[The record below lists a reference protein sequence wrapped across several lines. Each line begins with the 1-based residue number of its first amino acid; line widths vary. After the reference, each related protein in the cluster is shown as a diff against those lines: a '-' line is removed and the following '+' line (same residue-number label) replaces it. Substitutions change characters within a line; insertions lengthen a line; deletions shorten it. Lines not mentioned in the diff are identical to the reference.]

1 MHGICQDGLFILSFT
16 GRYKL
21 LIYTSTMHNT
31 FVIIMAGGV
40 GTRFWPFS
48 RTDFP
53 KQFHDVL
60 GTGRTLLQQTVERF
74 DGVCPPENIYIVS
87 SQEYKEIIKEQVP
100 TLSDEQ
106 ILLEPH
112 RRNTAPCIAYA
123 CYKIASR
130 NPDANIVVAP
140 ADHIILKEEIFKDTI
155 RIALGATRN
164 EDILVTLGIQPTRP
178 DTGYGYIQ
186 YIPDKL
192 TVKKVKSFTE
202 KPHLELAEQ
211 FLDSGDFVWNAGIF
225 VWNARAF
232 KRAIN
237 EYQPDIAEIFERGT
251 PHYYKDSEDSFIQVA
266 YSQCGSISIDNG
278 IMEKADNV
286 HVVLSSFGWS
296 DLGTWKSLYD
306 VSPKDEHQNVTEGNL
321 ILHNTNDCI
330 IKTPQEKLVVINGL
344 DGFIVAEY
352 DGVLLICKKDEEQKV
367 KEFVAQAKELHTKYV

>member
-1 MHGICQDGLFILSFT
+1 M
-16 GRYKL
+16 KE
-21 LIYTSTMHNT
+21 T

-60 GTGRTLLQQTVERF
+60 GTGKTLLQQTVDRF
-74 DGVCPPENIYIVS
+74 DGVCPIENIYIVTN
-87 SQEYKEIIKEQVP
+87 QEYKNLIKEQIP
-100 TLSDEQ
+100 ALSDDQ

-130 NPDANIVVAP
+130 NPDANVVVAP
-140 ADHIILKEEIFKDTI
+140 ADHIILKEDTFKDTI
-155 RIALGATRN
+155 RIALGATRYQN
-164 EDILVTLGIQPTRP
+164 ILVTLGIQPSRP

-202 KPHLELAEQ
+202 KPHLELALQ
-211 FLDSGDFVWNAGIF
+211 FLDSGDFLWNAGIF
-225 VWNARAF
+225 VWNINAF
-232 KRAIN
+232 KNALK
-237 EYQPDIAEIFERGT
+237 EFQPDIAEIFEDGDS
-251 PHYYKDSEDSFIQVA
+251 HYYTDTEESFIHRA
-266 YSQCGSISIDNG
+266 YQHCGSISIDNG

-286 HVVLSSFGWS
+286 HVVLSDFGWS
-296 DLGTWKSLYD
+296 DLGTWKSLYE
-306 VSPKDEHQNVTEGNL
+306 VSEKDENQNVTDGNML
-321 ILHNTNDCI
+321 LYNTTNSI
-330 IKTPQEKLVVINGL
+330 IKTSKDKLVVINGL

-352 DGVLLICKKDEEQKV
+352 NGVLMICKKEDEQKV
-367 KEFVAQAKELHTKYV
+367 KEFVAEAKELNPKYV

>member
-1 MHGICQDGLFILSFT
+1 M
-16 GRYKL
+16 K
-21 LIYTSTMHNT
+21 NT
-31 FVIIMAGGV
+31 YVIIMAGGV
-40 GTRFWPFS
+40 GTRFWPIS

-60 GTGRTLLQQTVERF
+60 GTGKTLLQQTVERF
-74 DGVCPPENIYIVS
+74 EGVCPQEHIYIVT
-87 SQEYKEIIKEQVP
+87 SQEYKELIQTQIPALQ
-100 TLSDEQ
+100 DDQ

-123 CYKIASR
+123 CYKIASI
-130 NPDANIVVAP
+130 NPHANIVVAP
-140 ADHIILKEEIFKDTI
+140 ADHIILKEEVFRDTI

-164 EDILVTLGIQPTRP
+164 ENILVTLGIQPTRP

-202 KPHLELAEQ
+202 KPHLELALK

-225 VWNARAF
+225 IWNVNTF
-232 KRAIN
+232 KTALKKF
-237 EYQPDIAEIFERGT
+237 QPNIAEIFEKGDA
-251 PHYYKDSEDSFIQVA
+251 HYYQDTEEAFIHRA
-266 YSQCGSISIDNG
+266 YQHCGSISIDNG

-296 DLGTWKSLYD
+296 DLGTWKSLYEI
-306 VSPKDEHQNVTEGNL
+306 SEKDESDNVVEGNL
-321 ILHNTNDCI
+321 ILHNTTNSI
-330 IKTPQEKLVVINGL
+330 IKMPEDKLVVINGL

-352 DGVLLICKKDEEQKV
+352 DGVLMICKKDDEQKV
-367 KEFVAQAKELHTKYV
+367 KEFVAQAKELNPKYV